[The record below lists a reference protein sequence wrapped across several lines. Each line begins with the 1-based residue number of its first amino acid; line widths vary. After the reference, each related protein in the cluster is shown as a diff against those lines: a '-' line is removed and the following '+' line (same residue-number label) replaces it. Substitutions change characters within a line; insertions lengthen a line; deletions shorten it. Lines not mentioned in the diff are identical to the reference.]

1 MKFNNRQTNGK
12 IIYRIDDHWSD
23 ESLQKSLDF
32 YHKQQPRNLRFYIFT
47 FMPYVVLMTEWRTK
61 YSYNRCS

>member
-23 ESLQKSLDF
+23 ESLQRKNKISIL
-32 YHKQQPRNLRFYIFT
+32 NLISFFT
-47 FMPYVVLMTEWRTK
+47 VIPFVA
-61 YSYNRCS
+61 